1 MNACPKGFMLL
12 DVVIGTMIASVISM
26 ILINALGQM
35 TAISQQIDDMYEKT
49 FRLIMLH
56 HQFERDIIGMCVPA
70 QGIIKEEKQTTV
82 ENTIASTETTNS
94 TKQSTA
100 QTIQQKP
107 IKKIFFAAM
116 SDTQQM
122 QQLTFITN
130 NPVPQY
136 WQGTVGSAKP
146 KIVRVIYYL
155 QPDKEHP
162 ESLTLMRQESA
173 DLHSTAFGKDATA
186 KAYAVADH
194 IQAFSLTFSYETVEK
209 DKKAMQKTE
218 SAQVN
223 RWNSDEL
230 LDTKKEAA
238 EKKYASLLPKSI
250 TIAGALW
257 NNTRTKTVP
266 FSLTIPILAN
276 GFNAPIT
283 HPSAKNEKEK
293 AAQQSTKEQ
302 QPTIPIALEVDT
314 MQEAIKALG
323 GSTESTEMILSDGP
337 QKIKKQNYTIQGPV
351 VEIPYD
357 HIQIAFP
364 H

>member
-1 MNACPKGFMLL
+1 MNVSSKGFMLL
-12 DVVIGTMIASVISM
+12 EVVIGTMIASIISM
-26 ILINALGQM
+26 ILMNALGQM
-35 TAISQQIDDMYEKT
+35 TAISQQVDEMYERT
-49 FRLIMLH
+49 FRLMMLH

-70 QGIIKEEKQTTV
+70 QGIIKEEKSTTAQNKTSPA
-82 ENTIASTETTNS
+82 ETNS
-94 TKQSTA
+94 AKKTA
-100 QTIQQKP
+100 QTVQQKP
-107 IKKIFFAAM
+107 IKKIFFAAV

-130 NPVPQY
+130 NPVPHY

-146 KIVRVIYYL
+146 KIVRVVYYL

-162 ESLTLMRQESA
+162 ESLTLIRQESA
-173 DLHSTAFGKDATA
+173 ELHAIAFGKDAPTA

-194 IQAFSLTFSYETVEK
+194 IQSFSLTFSYETVQEG
-209 DKKAMQKTE
+209 DKKTTTPKTQ

-230 LDTKKEAA
+230 LDTKKEEGI

-250 TIAGALW
+250 TISGALW
-257 NNTRTKTVP
+257 NQTRTKTVP

-276 GFNAPIT
+276 GFNAPIA
-283 HPSAKNEKEK
+283 HPSTKNTP
-293 AAQQSTKEQ
+293 AQQSEKEEQ
-302 QPTIPIALEVDT
+302 HMMPVTLEVDS
-314 MQEAIKALG
+314 MKEAIQALG
-323 GSTESTEMILSDGP
+323 GSTESAIILSDGLNHNFAV
-337 QKIKKQNYTIQGPV
+337 QAPV

-364 H
+364 R